1 MDSGRVHYKNKA
13 QIEKEVQRAQHKLM
27 DIFFKS
33 LEDKMEKEKPVEVQP
48 VLEVKPK
55 ASGVTVYNR
64 FNDDDYTATL
74 ADFTKAGVKHSEEDN
89 GGDLKKTMNEDPLLK
104 NELSK
109 YNYSDLVDLN
119 RDFQFYINHPD
130 KFKKIN
136 KAKLKIYGKRRPTG
150 LELES
155 TEFGTLNKE
164 NSGYGLMTQSRDIIR
179 NIEQSRAH
187 GFMSQKERRR
197 LLKNLF

>member
-1 MDSGRVHYKNKA
+1 MESGRVFSKNKA

-27 DIFFKS
+27 DIFFKN
-33 LEDKMEKEKPVEVQP
+33 LEDKMEKGKPAKAEPQVENKQKV
-48 VLEVKPK
+48 
-55 ASGVTVYNR
+55 AGVEAYNR
-64 FNDDDYTATL
+64 FNDDDYVATL
-74 ADFTKAGVKHSEEDN
+74 ADFTKAGVKANE
-89 GGDLKKTMNEDPLLK
+89 GDQASNLNRPVSEDPLLK
-104 NELSK
+104 SELNK
-109 YNYSDLVDLN
+109 YNYTDLVDLN

-136 KAKLKIYGKRRPTG
+136 KTKLKIYGKRRPAG
-150 LELES
+150 HEFES
-155 TEFGTLNKE
+155 TEFGTLDKE